1 MNRADGSRYE
11 DAGVA
16 DPCIGS
22 NYPYIIHMKRRE
34 IIRKLRQAGFTAVER
49 KNHTKLTHPDGRW
62 TMIGRHTEIPA
73 GTVRAIE
80 RQTGVKLRH

>member
-1 MNRADGSRYE
+1 MNRADGRWTM
-11 DAGVA
+11 
-16 DPCIGS
+16 IG
-22 NYPYIIHMKRRE
+22 H
-34 IIRKLRQAGFTAVER
+34 
-49 KNHTKLTHPDGRW
+49 W